1 MKNLLLSALAAIFLV
16 SSAQAA
22 VTGDCVTI
30 QASGTISG
38 AGATNSSILALN
50 PKWKFHKFVAKA
62 TPGGG
67 TLPTLD
73 VKIQNCETSVGTCRD
88 SAVSFTQCT
97 TGSCYAG
104 DGVEDFDTAS
114 HIGFDRYIRAV
125 ITAGGTTPVYTGV
138 EVKVC
143 NAL

>member
-1 MKNLLLSALAAIFLV
+1 MIYKAVLLVLVFHSIAL
-16 SSAQAA
+16 AA

-62 TPGGG
+62 TPSSG
-67 TLPTLD
+67 TTPTLD

-97 TGSCYAG
+97 TGSCYGG